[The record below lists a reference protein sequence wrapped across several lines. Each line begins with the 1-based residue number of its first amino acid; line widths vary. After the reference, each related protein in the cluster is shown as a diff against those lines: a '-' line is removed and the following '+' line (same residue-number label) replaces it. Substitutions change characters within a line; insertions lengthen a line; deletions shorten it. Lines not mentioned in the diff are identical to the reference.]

1 MRIFLVGF
9 MGSGKTHWGK
19 LWSSQHNLSFI
30 DLDDLIEEQQGKTIR
45 SIFEEKGEEY
55 FRKIESEVLHSL
67 KNKENI
73 IVASGGGTP
82 CFHNNIKWMNEN
94 GTTVYLKATPAQLA
108 QRLIKEKQ
116 KRPVIMNTSDDK
128 LEEFI
133 AGKLKDRESFY
144 EQAEL
149 ILEEAKATVQTFAE
163 KILPIKS

>member
-19 LWSSQHNLSFI
+19 LWSSQHKLSFI
-30 DLDDLIEEQQGKTIR
+30 DLDDLIEEQQGKAIR
-45 SIFEEKGEEY
+45 TIFEEKGEEY
-55 FRKIESEVLHSL
+55 FRQIESEVLHSL

-82 CFHNNIKWMNEN
+82 CFHNNMKWMNEN

-133 AGKLKDRESFY
+133 AEKLNERESFY
-144 EQAEL
+144 EQAEV

>member
-1 MRIFLVGF
+1 

-19 LWSSQHNLSFI
+19 LWSSQHKLSFI
-30 DLDDLIEEQQGKTIR
+30 DLDDLIEEQQGKAIR
-45 SIFEEKGEEY
+45 TIFEEKGEEY
-55 FRKIESEVLHSL
+55 FRQIESEVLHSL

-82 CFHNNIKWMNEN
+82 CFHENMKWMNEN
-94 GTTVYLKATPAQLA
+94 GTTVYLKATPAELA

-133 AGKLKDRESFY
+133 AEKLNERESFY
-144 EQAEL
+144 EQAEV